1 MDRIKN
7 EYLKLSKKNINYM
20 SMGIV
25 LSSLVFVIPFIIII
39 INGWWEPL
47 GSFKE
52 GIRWVIVS
60 SILLSLVYASLIF
73 DRIYRKH

>member
-1 MDRIKN
+1 MNKIKTD
-7 EYLKLSKKNINYM
+7 YLKLSKKNINYM